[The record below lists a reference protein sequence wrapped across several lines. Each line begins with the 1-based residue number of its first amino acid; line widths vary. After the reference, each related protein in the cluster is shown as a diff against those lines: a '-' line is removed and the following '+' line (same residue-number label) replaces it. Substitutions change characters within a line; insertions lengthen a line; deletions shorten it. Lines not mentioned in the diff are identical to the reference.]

1 MTLTG
6 FNVSLQ
12 AGVSKYF
19 TLSLPSLD
27 TEIPTERA
35 RFLDVSFLSACLL
48 SYYYE
53 YINDRE
59 DRLHFIAKVTSY
71 ILGMNLPKY
80 FLRQN

>member
-19 TLSLPSLD
+19 TLSLSSLD
-27 TEIPTERA
+27 TEIPTAKGTISR
-35 RFLDVSFLSACLL
+35 RQFFSACLL

-59 DRLHFIAKVTSY
+59 DRLHLSLK
-71 ILGMNLPKY
+71 
-80 FLRQN
+80 